1 MFSGGVCLR
10 PSSNNVAEYSV
21 MIELLCDAIS
31 NGILSLEFLLES
43 QLVLPKLNGVSY
55 IRDPTLLQRFLWV
68 RLLEQKFEHI
78 TCIHIPRIY
87 NHVFDSYANY
97 VLDWHLLHQ

>member
-1 MFSGGVCLR
+1 
-10 PSSNNVAEYSV
+10 

-68 RLLEQKFEHI
+68 ILLEQKFEHI
-78 TCIHIPRIY
+78 NAFIFLGSTIMFLILMQIT
-87 NHVFDSYANY
+87 F
-97 VLDWHLLHQ
+97 

>member
-21 MIELLCDAIS
+21 MIEILCDAIS

-43 QLVLPKLNGVSY
+43 QLVLPQLNCVY
-55 IRDPTLLQRFLWV
+55 HIRDLTLLQRLLWV
-68 RLLEQKFEHI
+68 RLLEQKFEHM
-78 TCIHIPRIY
+78 H
-87 NHVFDSYANY
+87 SYS
-97 VLDWHLLHQ
+97 